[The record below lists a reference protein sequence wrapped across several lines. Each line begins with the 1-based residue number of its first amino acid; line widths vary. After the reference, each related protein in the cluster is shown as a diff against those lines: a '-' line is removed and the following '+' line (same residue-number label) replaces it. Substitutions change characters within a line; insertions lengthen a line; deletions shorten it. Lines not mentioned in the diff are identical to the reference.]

1 MDFEIQSSLAGAV
14 TNSASTDEIT
24 EHSLQMVTSRLNV

>member
-24 EHSLQMVTSRLNV
+24 EQSTNGH